1 MKEFLNNIDSQ
12 ILISRKIALF
22 TFLLSSLI
30 ITTYYFTNFHGIIY
44 LSLFFLLIAVPINTF
59 ISFVLIFSI
68 FKNKNKI
75 KPILFSLFLIL
86 INLPF
91 GLFYMKIGFDIY
103 DAVTYSNGL
112 IN

>member
-12 ILISRKIALF
+12 ILLSRKIAF
-22 TFLLSSLI
+22 TTFLLSTIIISL
-30 ITTYYFTNFHGIIY
+30 YYFTNFHGIIY
-44 LSLFFLLIAVPINTF
+44 LSLFFLLIAIPINTF
-59 ISFVLIFSI
+59 IFFVLIISI
-68 FKNKNKI
+68 FRNKNKI